1 MVLPM
6 VLLLGIAVFVTQLV
20 FCLYAR
26 KLWIKLL
33 PVMLALGMDAVCWGL
48 YFLGAFSETYGGD
61 FAAFIY
67 GIVLL
72 MVGAMAGIAWGIYGI
87 VKYVQNRRNN
97 FVM

>member
-20 FCLYAR
+20 FCLYAKKR
-26 KLWIKLL
+26 WIKRL
-33 PVMLALGMDAVCWGL
+33 PVCMALAMDMICWLL
-48 YFLGAFSETYGGD
+48 YFFGAFSEVYGGD

-72 MVGAMAGIAWGIYGI
+72 MAAAMAGMAWGIYGI
-87 VKYVQNRRNN
+87 VKLVQKGRK
-97 FVM
+97 